1 MHKID
6 ILLATYNSGRFLRKQ
21 IESIINQGFRDWRL
35 IVRDAGSAD
44 DTIPDI
50 LEFAR
55 QDGRILY
62 IGSDHADALMN
73 FSKLLLRS
81 TAKYVMFA
89 DQDDVWLEDK
99 LAKSLEKMKELE
111 SEFGKDTPL
120 LVFTDA
126 KVVDSDLNVLDE
138 SLFNRT
144 NIDPRRLRPEQLI
157 LQNVGNGNTMLFN
170 AALREKAKPISEN
183 TFMHDHWI
191 ALVASV
197 FGKTAC
203 LNEPTLL
210 YRQHDRNVLGGSKV
224 GALYY
229 FKKLCGGVSAVRK
242 RLSVYIRQAEA
253 FALFYPDAP
262 DCFKAC
268 VGLEKKN
275 WVVRRWLLLRHGIFK
290 NGLLRNIGVFLL
302 I

>member
-1 MHKID
+1 MID
-6 ILLATYNSGRFLRKQ
+6 VLLASFQARSLMIVSQIDSIRRQRGVDLR
-21 IESIINQGFRDWRL
+21 L
-35 IVRDAGSAD
+35 TVREDVCGEGACAN
-44 DTIPDI
+44 
-50 LEFAR
+50 FA
-55 QDGRILY
+55 
-62 IGSDHADALMN
+62 ALLSMSTSEYVA
-73 FSKLLLRS
+73 FS
-81 TAKYVMFA
+81 

-99 LAKSLEKMKELE
+99 LKKSMEKMKALE

-126 KVVDSDLNVLDE
+126 NVVDSDLNILDE
-138 SLFNRT
+138 SLFHWT
-144 NIDPRRLRPEQLI
+144 KIDPHRLKPEQLI
-157 LQNVGNGNTMLFN
+157 LQNVGNGNTMLIN
-170 AALREKAKPISEN
+170 AALREKAKPIPEN
-183 TFMHDHWI
+183 AFMHDHWI

-210 YRQHDRNVLGGSKV
+210 YRQHDRNLLGGSKV
-224 GALYY
+224 GVLYY
-229 FKKLCGGVSAVRK
+229 FKKLCGGVSAIRK
-242 RLSVYIRQAEA
+242 RLSAYIQQAEA
-253 FALFYPDAP
+253 FALRYPDAP

-275 WVVRRWLLLRHGIFK
+275 WLVRRWLLLRHGIFK

>member
-1 MHKID
+1 MD
-6 ILLATYNSGRFLRKQ
+6 ILLATYNSARFLKTQ
-21 IESIINQGFRDWRL
+21 IKSIINQSYREWRL
-35 IVRDAGSAD
+35 IVSDANSTD
-44 DTIPDI
+44 DTEAVI
-50 LEFAR
+50 LEYAR
-55 QDGRILY
+55 QDSRIQY
-62 IGSDHADALMN
+62 IGSAYADALMN
-73 FSKLLLRS
+73 FSKLLLHS

-99 LAKSLEKMKELE
+99 LAKSFEKMKELE

-126 KVVDSDLNVLDE
+126 KVVDSDLNILDA
-138 SLFNRT
+138 SLFHRT
-144 NIDPRRLRPEQLI
+144 KIDPRRLKPEQLI

-170 AALREKAKPISEN
+170 AALREKAKPIPEKA
-183 TFMHDHWI
+183 FMHDHWI

-210 YRQHDRNVLGGSKV
+210 YRQHGRNVLGGSKV
-224 GALYY
+224 GFLYY
-229 FKKLCGGVSAVRK
+229 SKKFLSGWSTTRN
-242 RLSVYIRQAEA
+242 RLFAYIRQAEA
-253 FALFYPDAP
+253 FTLRNPDAP
-262 DCFKAC
+262 ACFKAC
-268 VGLEKKN
+268 VGFEKRN
-275 WVVRRWLLLRHGIFK
+275 WLIRRWLLLRHGIFK